1 MVVYVTTQG
10 SRIVREGRH
19 LLVKKEDAVYHTL
32 FPYKLEQLVLFGNVQ
47 LTPYA
52 LKLLLR
58 ENIDTVFM
66 RFDGRYQGRLASVE
80 QKNVFLRKRQFLL
93 TDDEQ
98 FCLKTAK
105 SMVYGKLANMAT
117 VSQRIARTRNSDKAA
132 RLSSAIRESIRSI
145 DTVESLSTL
154 RGIEGNATAQY
165 FQAFRIGLDTD
176 LGFARRVRRPPT
188 DPVNS
193 VLSLIYTF
201 LINRVYAA
209 VRLAGLDPYPGVF
222 HSLDYGRHSLPLD
235 LVEEFRPVIADTLT
249 LSLFNLGVLKEGDF
263 YRTGIVVEQSP
274 QNPGSDPD
282 PIATAINDPLGRMS
296 LMEDEDELFD
306 LPEQK
311 LDDEV
316 VEDEAPDGA
325 RLPVKVWPE
334 AFKRILQAFERK
346 MTTEF
351 YHPVAEQKIT
361 YAEALVFQA
370 RLYRRVV
377 EGEAAEYRPLLM
389 K

>member
-10 SRIVREGRH
+10 SKIVREGRH
-19 LLVKKEDAVYHTL
+19 LLVKKADTTYHTI
-32 FPYKLEQLVLFGNVQ
+32 FPYKLEQLVLFGNIQ

-58 ENIDTVFM
+58 ENIDTVFL

-93 TDDEQ
+93 TDDEA

-105 SMVYGKLANMAT
+105 SIVYGKIANMAT
-117 VSQRIARTRNSDKAA
+117 VAQRIARTRNSEKAA
-132 RLSSAIRESIRSI
+132 RLASSIR
-145 DTVESLSTL
+145 DTARIVDSTKSLPTL
-154 RGIEGNATAQY
+154 RGVEGNATALY
-165 FQAFRIGLDTD
+165 FQTLRIGLDHD
-176 LGFARRVRRPPT
+176 HGFKRRIRRPPT

-209 VRLAGLDPYPGVF
+209 VRVAGLDPYPGVL

-235 LVEEFRPVIADTLT
+235 LIEEFRPIIADTLT
-249 LSLFNLGVLKEGDF
+249 LSLFNLEILKANDF
-263 YRTGIVVEQSP
+263 YRPNITIEQTCKAI
-274 QNPGSDPD
+274 DPD
-282 PIATAINDPLGRMS
+282 PIASAINDPLGRMS
-296 LMEDEDELFD
+296 LVEDEDELFD
-306 LPEQK
+306 MPVQHMDEQ
-311 LDDEV
+311 LAEH
-316 VEDEAPDGA
+316 ETNDGGKQS
-325 RLPVKVWPE
+325 VKIWPE

-351 YHPVAEQKIT
+351 YHPVAEQKMT

-370 RLYRRVV
+370 RLYRQVV
-377 EGEAAEYRPLLM
+377 EGEAATYRPLLM